1 MHIICLTPLEP
12 GVYNDHKAD
21 HITRPPDGWAYIP
34 TPDGPLPKEWEGTAR
49 DFSLPSTFPRLGS
62 IEAEELTYTREVEVQ
77 KPVTKQRDTGEVDED
92 GNPIMEPYTEM
103 EMVKEPQTYTM
114 MTVTA
119 MTEGTLPDAP
129 TLTPAEQREAAY
141 NTAQIIPW
149 EGGTITV
156 TEAAQ
161 LWQYYAAEGNPKAEQ
176 LQALIAAAK
185 ADIRS
190 QYPDE

>member
-1 MHIICLTPLEP
+1 MHIICLTPLAP

-21 HITRPPDGWAYIP
+21 HITAPPNGWAVIP
-34 TPDGPLPKEWEGTAR
+34 EGIPLPA
-49 DFSLPSTFPRLGS
+49 TFPRLGT
-62 IEAEELTYTREVEVQ
+62 IETEEINGV
-77 KPVTKQRDTGEVDED
+77 VTVA
-92 GNPIMEPYTEM
+92 
-103 EMVKEPQTYTM
+103 
-114 MTVTA
+114 A
-119 MTEGTLPDAP
+119 MTEGTLPEVP
-129 TLTPAEQREAAY
+129 TLTPAEQRESAY

-156 TEAAQ
+156 TKAAQ

>member
-1 MHIICLTPLEP
+1 MDELN
-12 GVYNDHKAD
+12 YNKHY
-21 HITRPPDGWAYIP
+21 ITVDEQGRIVDGWSDGPHPSRDTSEAVCINEQGGYQFRLAPDGEENPALHDWDGMIP
-34 TPDGPLPKEWEGTAR
+34 LYKYEGGQIVRRSAEE
-49 DFSLPSTFPRLGS
+49 
-62 IEAEELTYTREVEVQ
+62 IEADRAAA
-77 KPVTKQRDTGEVDED
+77 
-92 GNPIMEPYTEM
+92 
-103 EMVKEPQTYTM
+103 
-114 MTVTA
+114 TA
-119 MTEGTLPDAP
+119 LP
-129 TLTPAEQREAAY
+129 PAQQREAAY

-185 ADIRS
+185 TEIRA